1 MNAHD
6 INQARV
12 MQLATSRD
20 GQPWICTVYFIVN
33 GGNFYWLSFPDRRH
47 SKELA
52 DNAKAAVAIALHQE
66 APVVGVQAEGN
77 VRSVQNLS
85 EAARVL
91 ALYVRK
97 YGKGKDFIELL
108 KRGKNRHELYCLVPG
123 SVMLFDERTSSNAP
137 YRQIQLAKEEL

>member
-66 APVVGVQAEGN
+66 APVVGVQAEGS
-77 VRSVQNLS
+77 VRAVQNLS

>member
-6 INQARV
+6 INQVRA

-52 DNAKAAVAIALHQE
+52 DNAKAAVAIALHE
-66 APVVGVQAEGN
+66 EIPVVGLQAEGN
-77 VRSVQNLS
+77 VREVKNLG

-91 ALYVRK
+91 ALYVHK

-108 KRGKNRHELYCLVPG
+108 KRGKNRHVLYCLVPE
-123 SVMLFDERTSSNAP
+123 SVMLFDEQTSSGAP